1 MIRTAEI
8 IGYSRKRFN
17 VLVPARTRLVAGA
30 ANHRQA
36 ALTPTA
42 LAAAQGYD
50 PPASKAH
57 SNKGID

>member
-1 MIRTAEI
+1 M
-8 IGYSRKRFN
+8 
-17 VLVPARTRLVAGA
+17 LVPARTRLVAGA

-50 PPASKAH
+50 PPASQAH
-57 SNKGID
+57 SYKGIDWR